1 MIAGRSWLAVLIGLS
16 IGCADAFGADG
27 PALFDMSTEQSAPAP
42 DRPSP
47 SGRSPDSA
55 IPAAEAPPAPSVSLA
70 EGGAP
75 EGTDRPILPYA
86 SLKLTGELDAR
97 AWTVNLTR
105 AEAESPATLTIGY
118 KAAVVVA
125 PESSRLRV
133 SVNDRV
139 ALDNPISASDHDGR
153 LSVRLP
159 AGLLRAGAN
168 LFRIEADQRHRTDC
182 TIASTYEL
190 WTEIYNGA
198 SALHFPSA
206 SAGILRRMEDL
217 GATSVDQRGVAH
229 IRIVAPGL
237 GQAAMTDSVL
247 RLAQRTALLIGE
259 PNQTIAVG
267 DKASGA
273 SGAGVLTAVIGTAAD
288 LQTIL
293 QSAPPGSAAGPLVAF
308 VNDPVLGP
316 STLVVSG
323 PTPLAVSQAVESIA
337 GPAEASLAEPRQT
350 LATSRWFAPDAPLLV
365 GSASRRFSELGIHTQ
380 EFTGRRFRTQF
391 IVGLPSDFYASAYGE
406 ATILLDAAYSGEVT
420 PGSHLDVYVNDHI
433 TATTPITTMGGAIL
447 RHMPI
452 RILMTQFK
460 PGPNVITFEAQLN
473 VAADQDCRVGGG
485 AGKTSRFVL
494 FDTSE
499 FVMPDFAR
507 IARLPDLAALMGTGF
522 PYNRAQNPTALVMN
536 AADADVVSAAAT
548 LLARMAVVAGRI
560 IPTELASTAA
570 KDRNA
575 IFVVP
580 AAQAPIDVLT
590 QLGVDE
596 GLRTTWKEPAGDL
609 GDDDA
614 SQPANA
620 PGADAQAAPEI
631 SPPNEVDTQAT
642 FDRWR
647 DALSN
652 GGGWRGNVS
661 ALQDWFQR
669 TFQFSGASLRFLP
682 SADEAFQTPRGAT
695 ALLAQAVS
703 PSGDRAWTLLTAPSS
718 RLLRLGANALT
729 AQQQWSQLA
738 GHVVTYSAKT
748 AAIATQP
755 VATFS
760 FVVTQPL
767 SLGNL
772 RFIAANWLSD
782 NILAFSVLLLSACVF
797 LGLVTSSFLSRIGR
811 GSAK

>member
-1 MIAGRSWLAVLIGLS
+1 MGWIDRFFPMLLS
-16 IGCADAFGADG
+16 SLRAS
-27 PALFDMSTEQSAPAP
+27 STS
-42 DRPSP
+42 
-47 SGRSPDSA
+47 
-55 IPAAEAPPAPSVSLA
+55 
-70 EGGAP
+70 
-75 EGTDRPILPYA
+75 
-86 SLKLTGELDAR
+86 R
-97 AWTVNLTR
+97 AWAINLTR
-105 AEAESPATLTIGY
+105 AEAESAATLTIGY

-125 PESSRLRV
+125 PELSRLRV
-133 SVNDRV
+133 SVNGRLV
-139 ALDNPISASDHDGR
+139 LDNPISASDHDER

-159 AGLLRAGAN
+159 TGLLRAGAN
-168 LFRIEADQRHRTDC
+168 LFRIEGDQRHRTDC

-190 WTEIYNGA
+190 WTEIDNGA

-206 SAGILRRMEDL
+206 SVGRLRQLEDL
-217 GATSVDQRGVAH
+217 SAISVDQRGVAH
-229 IRIVAPGL
+229 IRIIAPAL
-237 GQAAMTDSVL
+237 GQTTITNSIL
-247 RLAQRTALLIGE
+247 RLAQRAALLIGE

-267 DKASGA
+267 DRATGATGA
-273 SGAGVLTAVIGTAAD
+273 SALTAVIGTNAD
-288 LQTIL
+288 LRGVL
-293 QSAPPGSAAGPLVAF
+293 QSEPVESASGPLVAF
-308 VNDPVLGP
+308 VSDPLFGP

-323 PTPLAVSQAVESIA
+323 PTPLAVSQAVDSIA
-337 GPAEASLAEPRQT
+337 GPSETPVAERRQT
-350 LATSRWFAPDAPLLV
+350 LATSRWFAPDAPLLD
-365 GSASRRFSELGIHTQ
+365 GAASRKFSELGIYTQ

-391 IVGLPSDFYASAYGE
+391 IVGMPADFYASAYGE
-406 ATILLDAAYSGEVT
+406 ANILLDAAYSGEVM

-452 RILMTQFK
+452 RVLMTHFK
-460 PGPNVITFEAQLN
+460 PGPNVITFEALLN
-473 VAADQDCRVGGG
+473 VAADQDCRIGGG

-499 FVMPDFAR
+499 FVMPDYAR

-536 AADADVVSAAAT
+536 AADANAVSAAAT
-548 LLARMAVVAGRI
+548 LLGRMAVAAGRV
-560 IPTELASTAA
+560 IPTELASSAVSR
-570 KDRNA
+570 DRNA

-580 AAQAPIDVLT
+580 AAQAPVEILT
-590 QLGVDE
+590 QLGIDE
-596 GLRTTWKEPAGDL
+596 SIRTTWKEPPGDL
-609 GDDDA
+609 GGDDA
-614 SQPANA
+614 WQATSAPNA
-620 PGADAQAAPEI
+620 VVAVAPEF
-631 SPPNEVDTQAT
+631 SPPSEVDTQAT

-682 SADEAFQTPRGAT
+682 SADEAFQAPRGAT
-695 ALLAQAVS
+695 TMLAQAES
-703 PSGDRAWTLLTAPSS
+703 PSGDHAWTLLTAPSS
-718 RLLRLGANALT
+718 GLLRSGANALT
-729 AQQQWSQLA
+729 AQHQWSQLS
-738 GHVVTYSAKT
+738 GHVVTYDAKT
-748 AAIATQP
+748 AVISTQP

-782 NILAFSVLLLSACVF
+782 NILAFSLLLLAACVL

-811 GSAK
+811 GRVK